1 MLGRIQKTPEEPLK
15 PERSAALKTR
25 TKTLLSLWLARES
38 HFLETFR
45 LAQSTFRQ
53 RLAHQDRIRGFM
65 YFAEVMYRNR
75 LMTKNYLD
83 RLTLPLIMSF
93 AILYLFKRLFVF

>member
-1 MLGRIQKTPEEPLK
+1 
-15 PERSAALKTR
+15 
-25 TKTLLSLWLARES
+25 
-38 HFLETFR
+38 
-45 LAQSTFRQ
+45 
-53 RLAHQDRIRGFM
+53 M

-83 RLTLPLIMSF
+83 RLTLSLIMSF